1 MFFMSHM
8 RQIIAAIFLSIPL
21 SLGGWASDNNT
32 QGADPIAGFEK
43 LTTKISMRDGI
54 RLHTE
59 IYKPKNMATALPVL
73 LWRTPY
79 GISSVDAVP
88 GRSIFTGPLKELAE
102 DGYIFVF
109 QDIRG
114 RHKSEGEF
122 EMLRPLAEGGG
133 ELAIDE
139 STDAYDTIDWLVK
152 NVGGNNGNVGML
164 GVSYPAWLSVMAA
177 ANPHPALK
185 AISPQASPADVY
197 IGDDF
202 FHNGAFHLS
211 YGFEYV
217 TFMERGTGAD
227 VFDFGTDDTY
237 EWYLKLGSLKNV
249 KSNYLAQYDTSWD
262 QFSAHPNYDAFW
274 QKRAVL
280 KQLPKIEVAN
290 LNVGGW
296 YDAEDGYGP
305 FAMYHAWQKASPSGP
320 NYLVLGPWTHGGWLG
335 EGSAIGPLAFG
346 SDTSA
351 YFREQILRPWFA
363 EHLKGNKGKVST
375 AHIFETGSNQWRTAE
390 TWPAVNRQTRKLYF
404 HNDGILSFEPP
415 VENTGAA
422 DRFVSDPASPVP
434 YRPRPIENMFS
445 GPGWSTWQ
453 TLDQRFVEGREDV
466 LSWVTPMLEED
477 VVISGQILAR
487 LYAATTGSDADWV
500 VKLIDVYPE
509 DYPEKPEMAGYQL
522 MVSGEI
528 LRGRFRNGL
537 EKPEAITP
545 GVTEQYDIDLRFRQH
560 RFKKGHRIMVQV
572 QSSWFPL
579 FDRNPQKF
587 IENIFDAEAEDF
599 RKAEHTI
606 LRSRDF
612 PSHVQVDVIE

>member
-1 MFFMSHM
+1 M
-8 RQIIAAIFLSIPL
+8 RRAILAVFLSLPL
-21 SLGGWASDNNT
+21 CLGVWASEADVQT
-32 QGADPIAGFEK
+32 ADPIGGFEK
-43 LTTKISMRDGI
+43 RTTKITMRDGI
-54 RLHTE
+54 QLHTE
-59 IYKPKNMATALPVL
+59 IYRPKHTAAALPIL
-73 LWRTPY
+73 LWRSPY
-79 GISSVDAVP
+79 NISSVDAVP

-122 EMLRPLAEGGG
+122 TMLRPLAEAGGDT
-133 ELAIDE
+133 AVDE

-152 NVGGNNGNVGML
+152 NVAGNNGNVGML

-177 ANPHPALK
+177 VNPHPALK

-217 TFMERGTGAD
+217 TFMERGSGAD

-237 EWYLKLGSLKNV
+237 EWYLNLGSLKNV
-249 KSNYLAQYDTSWD
+249 KTNYLANYDTSWD
-262 QFSAHPNYDAFW
+262 QFAAHPNYDAFW

-280 KQLPKIEVAN
+280 GQLPKIDVAN

-305 FAMYHAWQKASPSGP
+305 FAMYHAWQKASPAGA
-320 NYLVLGPWTHGGWLG
+320 NYLVLGPWIHGGWLG
-335 EGSAIGPLAFG
+335 EGSAVGSLAFG

-351 YFREQILRPWFA
+351 YFREQILSPWFA
-363 EHLKGNKGKVST
+363 QHLKGQQVDVPGTHV
-375 AHIFETGSNQWRTAE
+375 FETGSNQWHTTK
-390 TWPAVNRQTRKLYF
+390 TWPAENSQTRRLYF
-404 HNDGILSFEPP
+404 HDNGVLSFEPP
-415 VENTGAA
+415 VEETGAA
-422 DRFVSDPASPVP
+422 DKFISDPALPVP

-453 TLDQRFVEGREDV
+453 TLDQRFVDGREDV
-466 LSWVTPMLEED
+466 LSWVTPVLDED

-509 DYPEKPEMAGYQL
+509 DHAGRPEMGGYHL

-537 EKPEAITP
+537 ETPEAITP
-545 GVTEQYDIDLRFRQH
+545 DRVEEYDIDLHFRQH

-587 IENIFDAEAEDF
+587 IENIFDAEDEDF

-606 LRSRDF
+606 LRSKNF
-612 PSHVQVDVIE
+612 PSYVQVNVSE